1 MHTNDIKDMGGLAK
15 VMPSTYWTFLIG
27 TLALAGM
34 FPFAG
39 FWSKDEI
46 LLEAFHHNTALFAMG
61 ALTSFL
67 TAFYMFRVIFYTF
80 TGTLRSHSAHPHESP
95 NVMTRPLWV
104 LAIFSVFIGLVGAP
118 FLGNPFHEFIHFEGI
133 EAIPFDVTL
142 ALASLAIAGAGILSA
157 AAVYYWKVIPSASL
171 RRAVGPLHALV
182 VNKYYF
188 DEVYQ
193 AVFVRGTLWI
203 GQALRA
209 FDVYVIDMLVNMVGL
224 AGIGLANLYGWFDTH
239 IVDGMVNLTA
249 YVVGAVGGRLRYW
262 QTGRAQNYLLVIAL
276 GVIILVAAGLL
287 R

>member
-1 MHTNDIKDMGGLAK
+1 
-15 VMPSTYWTFLIG
+15 
-27 TLALAGM
+27 
-34 FPFAG
+34 
-39 FWSKDEI
+39 
-46 LLEAFHHNTALFAMG
+46 
-61 ALTSFL
+61 
-67 TAFYMFRVIFYTF
+67 MFRVIFYTF
-80 TGTLRSHSAHPHESP
+80 AGVQRSHTAHPHESP

-118 FLGNPFHEFIHFEGI
+118 FLGNPFHAFVHFEGI
-133 EAIPFDVTL
+133 EAVPFDVTL
-142 ALASLAIAGAGILSA
+142 ALASLGIAGVGILSA

-171 RRAVGPLHALV
+171 RRAAGPLHTLV

-209 FDVYVIDMLVNMVGL
+209 FDIYVIDMLVNMVGF
-224 AGIGLANLYGWFDTH
+224 AGLGLANLYGWFDTTV
-239 IVDGMVNLTA
+239 VDGVVNLLG
-249 YVVGAVGGRLRYW
+249 YVVGAAGGLLRYW

-276 GVIILVAAGLL
+276 GVILLVAAGLL